1 MAKILIAEDDTAL
14 NNGIALSFKEHE
26 IVQVYTLQQAREAWD
41 SSVEL
46 IILDINLPDGS
57 GLDFCREVRGVSDVP
72 VIFLT
77 ANDME
82 LDIVTGLELGADDY
96 ITKPFSLMVLR
107 ARVNAALR
115 RADAAGS
122 RNDIYEKDGFMFDFD
137 RTIFE
142 AGGQRVELSRTE
154 QRLLRVLTSN
164 IGITL
169 SREKLIDAVWQT
181 DQQFVDGNALSV
193 TMKRLREK
201 LPGIPVRTVYGIGYV
216 WER

>member
-26 IVQVYTLQQAREAWD
+26 IVQAYTLQQAREAWD

-137 RTIFE
+137 RMIFE
-142 AGGQRVELSRTE
+142 VGGQRVELSRTE

>member
-137 RTIFE
+137 RMIFE